1 VYSTRARRWC
11 ALGLAAMPALV
22 WEQPLAQSQWD
33 GVYTAAQA
41 GRGRVAYERHCGG
54 CHGEDMRG
62 ADRVRFSPAQAA
74 RTPPLVG
81 AQFTSQWDGRSLG
94 ELFDRIRISM
104 PEQNPG
110 SLSGQTVADILAL
123 LLQQGRYPAGR
134 EELPPVRQE
143 LDAIVFLKE
152 KRD

>member
-1 VYSTRARRWC
+1 MVTVAWILA
-11 ALGLAAMPALV
+11 ALSAVGLAQLS
-22 WEQPLAQSQWD
+22 LASQWD
-33 GVYTAAQA
+33 GVYTAEQA
-41 GRGRVAYERHCGG
+41 DRGRVAYERHCGG
-54 CHGEDMRG
+54 CHGQDMRG
-62 ADRVRFSPAQAA
+62 VDRVRFSPAQAA

-81 AQFTSQWDGRSLG
+81 AQFASQWNGKSLG
-94 ELFDRIRISM
+94 DLFERIRTSM

-110 SLSGQTVADILAL
+110 SLSSQTIADILAL

-134 EELPPVRQE
+134 EELSSVRQE